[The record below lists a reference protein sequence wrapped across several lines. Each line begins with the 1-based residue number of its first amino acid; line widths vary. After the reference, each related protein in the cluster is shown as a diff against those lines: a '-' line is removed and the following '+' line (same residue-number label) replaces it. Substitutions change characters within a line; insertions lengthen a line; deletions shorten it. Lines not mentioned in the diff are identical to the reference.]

1 MRAAARVVAQAD
13 GPRTA
18 LTVLKGE
25 PPLLPRRT
33 GPNEVHFVGGAAGPL
48 GGDELSIEIEVGP
61 GALLVVRTVAASIA
75 LPGRGNEW
83 SRLSINA
90 SVAGTLLWLP
100 DPLVATARCRHL
112 TESTVDLSGDATL
125 VWREEVVRGRHG
137 EPGGEARL
145 STTVRRDGRPFHRSD
160 VSLEDNPA
168 VLQHRVYA
176 SLLTTRT
183 VDHKLPEIMPLA
195 AGGTLV
201 TVLGQDLT
209 ATRAITGLLV
219 TAPQ

>member
-1 MRAAARVVAQAD
+1 MRAAARVVAEE
-13 GPRTA
+13 GGR

-25 PPLLPRRT
+25 APLLPRRT

-48 GGDELSIEIEVGP
+48 GGDELSIELEVGP

-75 LPGRGNEW
+75 LPGRDGAW
-83 SRLSINA
+83 SRLSIHA

-100 DPLVATARCRHL
+100 EPTIAAANCRHL
-112 TESTVDLSGDATL
+112 TESTVDLAGDATL

-137 EPGGEARL
+137 EQGGEVRL
-145 STTVRRDGRPFHRSD
+145 STAVRRAGRPFHRSD
-160 VSLEDNPA
+160 VTLEDNPA
-168 VLQHRVYA
+168 VMQHRVYA
-176 SLLTTRT
+176 GLVTTRT

-201 TVLGQDLT
+201 TALGDDLA
-209 ATRAITGLLV
+209 ATRAITDLLV

>member
-1 MRAAARVVAQAD
+1 MRAAARVVAEK
-13 GPRTA
+13 GGR

-33 GPNEVHFVGGAAGPL
+33 GSNEVHFVGGAAGPL
-48 GGDELSIEIEVGP
+48 GGDELSIELEVGP

-75 LPGRGNEW
+75 LPGRDGAW
-83 SRLSINA
+83 SRLSIHA
-90 SVAGTLLWLP
+90 AVAGTLLWLP
-100 DPLVATARCRHL
+100 EPTIAAAHCRHH
-112 TESTVDLSGDATL
+112 TESTVDLAGDAVL

-137 EPGGEARL
+137 ERGGEVRL
-145 STTVRRDGRPFHRSD
+145 STTVRRDGRPLHRGD
-160 VSLEDNPA
+160 VTLEDNPA

-176 SLLTTRT
+176 SLVTTRT
-183 VDHKLPEIMPLA
+183 ADHKVPEIMPLA

-201 TVLGQDLT
+201 TALGDDLAT
-209 ATRAITGLLV
+209 TRAITDLLV